1 MRVVRAVVLLMLG
14 SALAV
19 ASWGPLG
26 NLFSDEQDSPAWMYV
41 AYGLPPL
48 ALGVLCIAIAARWL
62 RHH

>member
-1 MRVVRAVVLLMLG
+1 MRVVRALLLLVLGL
-14 SALAV
+14 ALAV

-26 NLFSDEQDSPAWMYV
+26 NLFSDDQDSPVGVYV

-48 ALGVLCIAIAARWL
+48 ALGVLCIAVAARWL